1 MDKKTLIVM
10 AHPDDEIIWGWPIFQ
25 NPEINKKVLICTS
38 DFYNKDREFCK
49 YRKEALFTI
58 CDKLEVECE
67 CLDYPSSFYRHL
79 GSRSE
84 IVGQDDTAPL
94 RKACDHI
101 VEAVADFSSD
111 CDHIMTHNPY
121 GEYGHMDHRLLFDII
136 LKNTQKKII
145 ITDICLSSNW
155 SKEERISNK
164 TKEIFYQ
171 NKIEPHTLDEELLN
185 YCRDEYSK
193 KNGWTW
199 SRSIPKN
206 CNTFLI

>member
-1 MDKKTLIVM
+1 MKTLIVM
-10 AHPDDEIIWGWPIFQ
+10 AHPDDEIIWGWPVFQ
-25 NPEINKKVLICTS
+25 NSEIEKKVLICTS

-58 CDKLEVECE
+58 CKKMEVECE
-67 CLDYPSSFYRHL
+67 CLDYPSSFYRQL

-84 IVGQDDTAPL
+84 ISGKDNTAPL

-101 VEAVADFSSD
+101 IETIEDFGSD
-111 CDHIMTHNPY
+111 CDRIMTHNPY

-136 LKNTQKKII
+136 LKNAQKDII
-145 ITDICLSSNW
+145 ITDICLASNW
-155 SKEERISNK
+155 SKEDRVSGK
-164 TKEIFYQ
+164 TKSIFYK
-171 NKIEPHTLDEELLN
+171 NKQEYHEMDQELLE
-185 YCRDEYSK
+185 YCKHEYMK

-199 SRSIPKN
+199 SRQIPKS